1 MERTVIAALGPIA
14 SSIASKL
21 ASGDRIKEGERSFL
35 LLYSM
40 AGDMKDLRSELSSL
54 SVGIRELRDSVN
66 ELRVDIARLNGRLA
80 ER

>member
-1 MERTVIAALGPIA
+1 VERTVIAALGPIA
-14 SSIASKL
+14 SSVAARL
-21 ASGDRIKEGERSFL
+21 TSGDRIKDGEKSFL

-40 AGDMKDLRSELSSL
+40 AGDMKDLRIELSTL

-66 ELRVDIARLNGRLA
+66 ELRVDIARLNGKLG

>member
-14 SSIASKL
+14 SSVAAKL
-21 ASGDRIKEGERSFL
+21 TSGDRIKDGEKNFL

-40 AGDMKDLRSELSSL
+40 AGDMKDLRTELSNL
-54 SVGIRELRDSVN
+54 GIGIRELRDSVN
-66 ELRVDIARLNGRLA
+66 ELRVDIARLNGKLG

>member
-14 SSIASKL
+14 SSVAARL
-21 ASGDRIKEGERSFL
+21 TSGDRIKDGEKSFL

-40 AGDMKDLRSELSSL
+40 AGDMKDLRIELSTL

-66 ELRVDIARLNGRLA
+66 ELRVDIARLNGKLG

>member
-14 SSIASKL
+14 SSIAAKL
-21 ASGDRIKEGERSFL
+21 TSGDRIKDGEKNFL

-40 AGDMKDLRSELSSL
+40 AGDMKDLRTELSTL
-54 SVGIRELRDSVN
+54 STGIRELRDSVN
-66 ELRVDIARLNGRLA
+66 ELRVDIARLNGKLG